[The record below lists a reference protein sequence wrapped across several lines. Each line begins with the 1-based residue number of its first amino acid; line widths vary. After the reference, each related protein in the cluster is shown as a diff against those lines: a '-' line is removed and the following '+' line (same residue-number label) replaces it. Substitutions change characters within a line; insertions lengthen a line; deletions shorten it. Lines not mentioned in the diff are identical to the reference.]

1 MDLRSPEWQRGLA
14 WRDRGCS
21 LGRVA
26 APGSGLARS
35 DRNRHAAVRHQRLA
49 GDERAGIAGHRV
61 VDQDVEMAVLRRDR
75 VDGGIGI
82 GTRADVERGDAGLS
96 AGTGDLLLARLQALE
111 IPAIENHM
119 GAGQRQTRRHAGTQA
134 ARGTGDQGDTALQ

>member
-1 MDLRSPEWQRGLA
+1 LHGAKGAIAAAAWIVWPHREAGLPA
-14 WRDRGCS
+14 QIAILMPPSATSVWPVMNAQAS
-21 LGRVA
+21 LDTALLIRISRW
-26 APGSGLARS
+26 PCC
-35 DRNRHAAVRHQRLA
+35 
-49 GDERAGIAGHRV
+49 
-61 VDQDVEMAVLRRDR
+61 AVLRRDR

-82 GTRADVERGDAGLS
+82 GTRADVERGDAGLP